1 MTSKRKYVDDFSAD
15 YSSLEEVILRAN
27 EIIEEYPEITYKDF
41 EFTVCGEYGNEYVR
55 VEYKR
60 PETDEEYELRL
71 AREAREK
78 LSKDAARRMQYEQL
92 KKEFEPE

>member
-1 MTSKRKYVDDFSAD
+1 MTISKRKLYVDDFSVS

-27 EIIEEYPEITYKDF
+27 EVIERYPEIAYKDF
-41 EFTVCGEYGNEYVR
+41 EFTYGNDYVR
-55 VEYKR
+55 VEYSR

-78 LSKDAARRMQYEQL
+78 LSRDATRRMQYEQL